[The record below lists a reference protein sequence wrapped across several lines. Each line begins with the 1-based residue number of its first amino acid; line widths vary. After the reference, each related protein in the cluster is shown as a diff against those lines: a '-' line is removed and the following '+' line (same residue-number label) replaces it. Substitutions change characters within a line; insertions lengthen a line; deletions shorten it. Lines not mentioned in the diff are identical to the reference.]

1 MSTVW
6 RTLKVSAEE
15 LRLDTTLKC
24 GQSFRWKV
32 SGKNEWYRI
41 ISYKYILKFY
51 YNNIY

>member
-15 LRLDTTLKC
+15 LRLDKTLKC

-32 SGKNEWYRI
+32 SGKNEWYNKI
-41 ISYKYILKFY
+41 QIYFKVLQQYIFIK
-51 YNNIY
+51 